1 MAHTWKASERTPHLP
16 NHANTAMKARKARTH
31 RVMSRTWLQQS
42 ILPGHALCPFINM
55 GMSAYR
61 TCTAHTLLQKRL
73 PWYHRSCLTQ
83 SLNTYLLCC
92 AFLQQLCQCPHDGPH
107 TVSIQTTAQQLQQHL
122 NATQLHKGTAPAR
135 TSSSTRCDLLCSLR
149 STSSGHSTAQHGK
162 AFGR

>member
-1 MAHTWKASERTPHLP
+1 
-16 NHANTAMKARKARTH
+16 
-31 RVMSRTWLQQS
+31 
-42 ILPGHALCPFINM
+42 M

-135 TSSSTRCDLLCSLR
+135 TSSSTRRDLLCSLR
-149 STSSGHSTAQHGK
+149 STSSGHSTARQGVWSMTAEPRQSEGLHAERELILSCK
-162 AFGR
+162 PAAATTPPNHTVQTETVLLSLPAHTAAQPYL